1 MSEISKDLIQ
11 YFVFTYAIIIGILI
25 GFYLIF
31 LSKFQEYLILK
42 KAKIKCFKIKEGVC
56 RVILAIVSIYIVF
69 IMPIELLRL
78 FIINPNYVKK
88 LYDLY
93 FYSVVCSSIASIFIL
108 IKLGKIR
115 IKRKP

>member
-1 MSEISKDLIQ
+1 MQ
-11 YFVFTYAIIIGILI
+11 YLVSAYAIIIGILI
-25 GFYLIF
+25 GFSLIL

-42 KAKIKCFKIKEGVC
+42 KTKNKWFKIKEGVF
-56 RVILAIVSIYIVF
+56 RVIFAIASIYIVF
-69 IMPIELLRL
+69 IMPIELLRY
-78 FIINPNYVKK
+78 FIINSNYLKEF
-88 LYDLY
+88 YNLY

>member
-1 MSEISKDLIQ
+1 MSEISTNLMQ
-11 YFVFTYAIIIGILI
+11 YFVFVYAIIIGILI
-25 GFYLIF
+25 GFYLI
-31 LSKFQEYLILK
+31 LLIKFQEYLILK
-42 KAKIKCFKIKEGVC
+42 KTENKWFKIKEGVF
-56 RVILAIVSIYIVF
+56 RVILAIASIYIVF
-69 IMPIELLRL
+69 IMPIELVRH